1 MVKNY
6 FEFAGRRST
15 DYGLVIE
22 AYPDYIAGERII
34 EKKEIPGRNGALV
47 FDTGAYSNATVS
59 YEVWCKGD
67 YADLR
72 EIVRWLMQPNG
83 YQRLSDNYDDEVYRM
98 ALCSNPIQF
107 DVMMK
112 RYGRA
117 TIEFDC
123 QPQRFL
129 TEGEAGIS
137 VSNGAVVFNPG
148 MPSLPLITVSGS
160 GAGRITVGN
169 YVVAISEIPST
180 GLMIDCDLQDAYSGT
195 ENKNSLITLSDGFPV
210 LKSGENEIGYSGGVT
225 SLKMIPRW
233 WML

>member
-6 FEFAGRRST
+6 FEFAGQKST
-15 DYGLVIE
+15 DYGLTIE

-34 EKKEIPGRNGALV
+34 EKKKVPGRNGALV
-47 FDTGAYSNATVS
+47 FDTGAYSNAAVS

-72 EIVRWLMQPNG
+72 GITRWLMQPNG
-83 YQRLSDNYDDEVYRM
+83 YQRLSDSYDDEVYRM

-123 QPQRFL
+123 QPQRFFLNGETEIDVSSGTLL
-129 TEGEAGIS
+129 T
-137 VSNGAVVFNPG
+137 NPG
-148 MPSLPLITVSGS
+148 MPALPIITVTGS
-160 GAGRITVGN
+160 GAGQITVGA
-169 YVVAISEIPST
+169 YVVGISDIPTT
-180 GLMIDCDLQDAYSGT
+180 GLVLDCDLQDAYSGT
-195 ENKNSLITLSDGFPV
+195 ENKNGLITLSDGFPV
-210 LKSGENEIGYSGGVT
+210 LESGENEIAYSGGVT
-225 SLKMIPRW
+225 SLKIIPRW
-233 WML
+233 WTL